1 MMSNTKSFKQVWREE
16 FDRARNFDFADIN
29 NLDWNNMGSWPL
41 IGRAVFLLLVFVLI
55 IGLGYWFL
63 VNDQQTLLS
72 QEQNQE
78 ISLKQEY
85 EDKVFKVA
93 NIDVYRAQMDEIQKN
108 LYRLLEQ
115 LPLAKEIPSLID
127 DISGS
132 AYEGGLDLK
141 SINPQTVVSRNYYLE
156 SPIQIN
162 VEGGYHEL
170 GTFVSSVS
178 ALPRIVTL
186 HDFRITSSEKS
197 EVLNMQILAKTYQ
210 YKEEKK

>member
-1 MMSNTKSFKQVWREE
+1 MSENKTVKQVWSEE
-16 FDRARNFDFADIN
+16 LDKARNFDLADIN

-41 IGRAVFLLLVFVLI
+41 IGRTIFLLLVFVLI

-63 VNDQQTLLS
+63 LNDQQKLLD
-72 QEQNQE
+72 QKQNEE
-78 ISLKQEY
+78 ISLKKQY

-93 NIDVYRAQMDEIQKN
+93 NIDLYRAQMDEIQKN

-132 AYEGGLDLK
+132 AYEGGLNLK
-141 SINPQTVVSRNYYLE
+141 SINPQSVVSRNYYLE

-186 HDFRITSSEKS
+186 HDFSITSSDKS
-197 EVLNMQILAKTYQ
+197 EILNMKILAKTYQ

>member
-1 MMSNTKSFKQVWREE
+1 MSDAKTFKQVWNEE
-16 FDRARNFDFADIN
+16 LEKARDFDLADLN

-41 IGRAVFLLLVFVLI
+41 IGRMVFLLLVFILI

-63 VNDQQTLLS
+63 LNDQQKLLS
-72 QEQNQE
+72 QKQNEE
-78 ISLKQEY
+78 ISLKREY

-93 NIDVYRAQMDEIQKN
+93 NIDLYRAQMDEIQKN

-127 DISGS
+127 DISSS

-141 SINPQTVVSRNYYLE
+141 SINPQSVVSRNYYIE
-156 SPIQIN
+156 SPIKIN

-170 GTFVSSVS
+170 ASFVSSVS

-186 HDFRITSSEKS
+186 HDFYITSSDKS
-197 EVLNMQILAKTYQ
+197 ELLNMQILAKTYQ

>member
-1 MMSNTKSFKQVWREE
+1 MSDTKSFKQVWKEE
-16 FDRARNFDFADIN
+16 FEKARDFDVSDIN

-41 IGRAVFLLLVFVLI
+41 IGRTVFLLLVFVLI
-55 IGLGYWFL
+55 IALGYWFL
-63 VNDQQTLLS
+63 LNDQRKVLVQK
-72 QEQNQE
+72 QNQE
-78 ISLKQEY
+78 ISLKREY

-93 NIDVYRAQMDEIQKN
+93 NIDLYRAQMDEIQKN

-141 SINPQTVVSRNYYLE
+141 SIDPQAVVSRNYYLE

-170 GTFVSSVS
+170 ATFVSSVS

-186 HDFRITSSEKS
+186 HDFLITSSAKS
-197 EVLNMQILAKTYQ
+197 QLLNMKILAKTYQ